1 MARRSLKQS
10 LFLAISSM
18 NSFRA
23 SLLVILL
30 ALPCFA
36 QEPAGPPPG
45 SNPPRKLPESVLNAP
60 DLLHI
65 TQEDRFIQTI
75 RWNFV
80 ADPQQKSSSPFQ
92 QAQNLESLP
101 PAVPDQPSV
110 PAEQPT
116 PSLDATATPNNRP
129 PELKV
134 IAFPIDEST
143 FFQIEGVMRGYFR
156 DDQRI
161 LWSGLEQ
168 TFGAEGILRPLLMSV
183 QGQWAIS
190 AEGEFYLNEPYGSS
204 ILSDSTRN
212 LYKANFDVQTF
223 EIFQLYAQLQRGDF
237 LIRLG
242 RSRTPFGQYDSP
254 MFSNALIDAPFL
266 RTNVIGFVNTGLFFR
281 YQPQGWSVDVAVVN
295 DQADLATNSSKGLVS
310 RLGIDRPNWTFGA
323 SATIR
328 DGVSSDQQKQF
339 NNVFG
344 FDGSAHFGQFTAY
357 GEATYDQHGFVHNFA
372 MLGDPLGLGVRD
384 LYGRDVFKGDNQP
397 IWGLGFYTGL
407 RYRKDRLMIDG
418 CYCFYYPEQIGIPYH
433 DAPIHQGVLKAAYSI
448 TPHFQIFSFGI
459 VENYRPKENST
470 IQKYNP
476 YAFQNGLQ
484 LVF

>member
-254 MFSNALIDAPFL
+254 MFSNALID
-266 RTNVIGFVNTGLFFR
+266 
-281 YQPQGWSVDVAVVN
+281 
-295 DQADLATNSSKGLVS
+295 
-310 RLGIDRPNWTFGA
+310 
-323 SATIR
+323 
-328 DGVSSDQQKQF
+328 
-339 NNVFG
+339 
-344 FDGSAHFGQFTAY
+344 
-357 GEATYDQHGFVHNFA
+357 
-372 MLGDPLGLGVRD
+372 
-384 LYGRDVFKGDNQP
+384 
-397 IWGLGFYTGL
+397 
-407 RYRKDRLMIDG
+407 
-418 CYCFYYPEQIGIPYH
+418 
-433 DAPIHQGVLKAAYSI
+433 
-448 TPHFQIFSFGI
+448 
-459 VENYRPKENST
+459 
-470 IQKYNP
+470 
-476 YAFQNGLQ
+476 
-484 LVF
+484 